1 MTYDLRRLRLHGV
14 IRRIPRTLR
23 YTLTADGMRAA
34 LLYTTL
40 YRRLRRP
47 FAATQPTPQQL
58 PSALDAALH
67 HLDSVLRDLWSTAKP
82 AA

>member
-14 IRRIPRTLR
+14 IRRIPHTLR
-23 YTLTADGMRAA
+23 YKLTADGMRAA

-47 FAATQPTPQQL
+47 SASRRPTRNIQS
-58 PSALDAALH
+58 SALYN
-67 HLDSVLRDLWSTAKP
+67 LDTVLRDLWSTPKQ

>member
-14 IRRIPRTLR
+14 IRRVPHTLR

-40 YRRLRRP
+40 YRRLRR
-47 FAATQPTPQQL
+47 
-58 PSALDAALH
+58 
-67 HLDSVLRDLWSTAKP
+67 
-82 AA
+82 